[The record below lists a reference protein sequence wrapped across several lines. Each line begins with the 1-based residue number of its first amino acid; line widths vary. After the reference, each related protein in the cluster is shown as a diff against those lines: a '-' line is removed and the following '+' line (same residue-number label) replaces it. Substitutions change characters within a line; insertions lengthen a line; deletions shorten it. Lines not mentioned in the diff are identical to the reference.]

1 MRPTAPGQGEEK
13 QQTVIDKS
21 GNSDNQM
28 TKVKR
33 RVV

>member
-1 MRPTAPGQGEEK
+1 MRPAARGQGEEK
-13 QQTVIDKS
+13 QQTVSDKS

-28 TKVKR
+28 TKVKS

>member
-1 MRPTAPGQGEEK
+1 MRPATPGQGEEK
-13 QQTVIDKS
+13 QQTVGDKS

-28 TKVKR
+28 IKVKR